1 MLPLLAYS
9 GAAHIYIGTAL
20 LTLALFGA
28 RAPVFALNG
37 FSSADGLATLAR
49 IAFGTSVLASF
60 PLIFFTMRN
69 WFVTQATK
77 HVPVLGNVKSMTIVL
92 LSLIG
97 LVATRCDDIGLVG
110 SIAGGVFG
118 SSMMFIFPPLIYIA
132 TLLRRSKDEKNRK
145 LPITVIAVNSILL
158 VMGSCLG
165 AFGTFNSILS
175 ALSKR

>member
-9 GAAHIYIGTAL
+9 GAAHIYIGTVL

-37 FSSADGLATLAR
+37 FSSADGLGTLAR
-49 IAFGTSVLASF
+49 VAFGTSVLASF

-77 HVPVLGNVKSMTIVL
+77 HVPILGNVKSMTVVL

-97 LVATRCDDIGLVG
+97 LAATRCNDIGLVG

-145 LPITVIAVNSILL
+145 LPVGTIAVNAILL
-158 VMGSCLG
+158 VLGSCLG
-165 AFGTFNSILS
+165 AFGTYNSIMSSL
-175 ALSKR
+175 KR